1 MALAKNKSQTDKVS
15 TEKERLIDN
24 HKKMKRYGHLFEN
37 IVKIENIEK
46 AIDKASLHKK
56 KRKSVTRVLNNK
68 RHYAE
73 IVQQLLLNGK
83 YYPSPYLVSTIYDGA
98 RHKER
103 TIYKPRFFPD
113 QIIHWAVMLQIGD
126 ILLKRF
132 YPYSCASIKGRG
144 TKTAF
149 KQTEKALKGNSKYCL
164 KLDIRKF
171 YPSVDKEIL
180 KAKFRRVFKDED
192 LLRLLDII
200 VDGNR
205 TQGDGLPI
213 GNYSSQW
220 FANFY
225 LTDLDCFI
233 KEKLKVKYYIRYMDD
248 MVIFHSNKRKLRK
261 IKEEIETFLK
271 SEKLEIKDN
280 WQIFPIDKRF
290 LGFLGYRFYRNH
302 ITLRRNNF
310 LRIKRRAKKVYRKGY
325 ISYTDACAM
334 ISYDGLIKKSNCHTY
349 LMKYIYPYV
358 SVNRCRKVVSNENRK
373 QHPSNKKI

>member
-1 MALAKNKSQTDKVS
+1 
-15 TEKERLIDN
+15 
-24 HKKMKRYGHLFEN
+24 MKRYGHLFEN

-73 IVQQLLLNGK
+73 IVQQLLLSGK

-164 KLDIRKF
+164 KLDIR
-171 YPSVDKEIL
+171 
-180 KAKFRRVFKDED
+180 
-192 LLRLLDII
+192 
-200 VDGNR
+200 
-205 TQGDGLPI
+205 
-213 GNYSSQW
+213 
-220 FANFY
+220 
-225 LTDLDCFI
+225 
-233 KEKLKVKYYIRYMDD
+233 
-248 MVIFHSNKRKLRK
+248 
-261 IKEEIETFLK
+261 
-271 SEKLEIKDN
+271 
-280 WQIFPIDKRF
+280 
-290 LGFLGYRFYRNH
+290 
-302 ITLRRNNF
+302 ITLRRSNF
-310 LRIKRRAKKVYRKGY
+310 LRVKRRAKKIHRKGY
-325 ISYTDACAM
+325 IPYIDACAM
-334 ISYDGLIKKSNCHTY
+334 ISYDGLIKKSNCYKY
-349 LMKYIYPYV
+349 LTKYIYPYV